1 MKMGI
6 RIIKEKIGRE
16 EFKKIAEENF
26 GNMVKAAIDIER
38 EIMALGG
45 ELHIDGEVL
54 LWNNGSK
61 ADNLW
66 GINIYTDK
74 EKEEMI
80 EFIALIN
87 IRPAR
92 GNRSMEIQNPSVR
105 EKIKT
110 IVDKLI
116 E

>member
-1 MKMGI
+1 MEIK
-6 RIIKEKIGRE
+6 IIKEKISRE
-16 EFKKIAEENF
+16 EFKKIAAENF
-26 GNMVKAAIDIER
+26 GNMAKAVVDVER

-54 LWNNGSK
+54 LWDNDSK
-61 ADNLW
+61 AENLW
-66 GINIYTDK
+66 GINVYADK
-74 EKEEMI
+74 SGDERI

-92 GNRSMEIQNPSVR
+92 GNRSMEIQDPVIR
-105 EKIKT
+105 EKIKK
-110 IVDKLI
+110 IVNKLI